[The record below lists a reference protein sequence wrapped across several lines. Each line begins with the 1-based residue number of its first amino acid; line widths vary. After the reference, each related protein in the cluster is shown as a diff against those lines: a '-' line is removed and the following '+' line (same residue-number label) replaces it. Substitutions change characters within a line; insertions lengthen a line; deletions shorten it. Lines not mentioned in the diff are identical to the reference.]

1 MAKYT
6 IELRRVCDIYTRE
19 EVENWFKDYDIE
31 DYLLPTQ
38 IDVVNTAKIW
48 NKDKLASNIVDY
60 YYMREIGQETPTL
73 FKHYVKITMKEIME
87 KYFPLIYTNS
97 LEYDPLI
104 NENYNETFQRK
115 ATGTADSSSQGNS
128 NSNSNS
134 NSNGININNDTP
146 QGQVDRQSLLN
157 GQYASTAIANDN
169 ISNITDTTNTTS
181 SGNSNTNTNEEYTR
195 HVEGNRGIDSTYQK
209 LIEQF
214 RKNIIA
220 VNNMIIKE
228 LEPLFMG
235 LY

>member
-73 FKHYVKITMKEIME
+73 FKHYVKITMHEVME

-104 NENYNETFQRK
+104 NENYNETFQRN
-115 ATGTADSSSQGNS
+115 AEGNSNTSGTGTSTS
-128 NSNSNS
+128 NSNSNTS
-134 NSNGININNDTP
+134 GIVIHNDTP
-146 QGQVDRQSLLN
+146 QGNTNKESLLN
-157 GQYASTAIANDN
+157 GQYASSADVNENA
-169 ISNITDTTNTTS
+169 SNIADTTETSS
-181 SGNSNTNTNEEYTR
+181 SGNAKSNTIENYTR